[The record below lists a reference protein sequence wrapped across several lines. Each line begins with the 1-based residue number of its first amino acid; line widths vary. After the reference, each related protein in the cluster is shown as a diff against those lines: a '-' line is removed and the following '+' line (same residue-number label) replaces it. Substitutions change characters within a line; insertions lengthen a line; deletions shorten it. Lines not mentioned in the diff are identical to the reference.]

1 MNLYIPEKFKDK
13 QVKEVSLTEEDLI
26 NFELRVKEEYEKAT
40 ISGPVHMSKG
50 NEKQLIEIF
59 KYIHPDDWVF
69 SSWRNHYHSLL
80 HGVPEEHL
88 YELITAG
95 KSMSVYCEQPKLYT
109 SSIVGGIIPIALGAA
124 KALQLRGSDR
134 KAWAFVGDMTAET
147 GVFHEA
153 YKYSR
158 RHNLPLE
165 FVIEDNDMSTNTP
178 TSETWNGVK
187 TQNHKDVFYYFYE
200 RDYPHHGTGQWI
212 LF

>member
-1 MNLYIPEKFKDK
+1 MNLYIPEKFKNNEVNE
-13 QVKEVSLTEEDLI
+13 VKLTEQDLI

-50 NEKQLIEIF
+50 NENQLIEIF
-59 KYIHPDDWVF
+59 KYVHPDDWVF

-95 KSMSVYCEQPKLYT
+95 KSMSVYCEKPKLYT

-124 KALQLRGSDR
+124 KALKLKGSDR

-158 RHNLPLE
+158 RHDLPLE

-187 TQNHKDVFYYFYE
+187 SEFPHDVFYYFYE
-200 RDYPHHGTGQWI
+200 RGYPHHGTGQWI

>member
-1 MNLYIPEKFKDK
+1 M
-13 QVKEVSLTEEDLI
+13 I

-95 KSMSVYCEQPKLYT
+95 KSMSVYSKEPKFYS
-109 SSIVGGIIPIALGAA
+109 SSIVGGIIPIALGVA
-124 KALQLRGSDR
+124 KSIKMKGE
-134 KAWAFVGDMTAET
+134 KNKVWCWVGDM
-147 GVFHEA
+147 
-153 YKYSR
+153 
-158 RHNLPLE
+158 
-165 FVIEDNDMSTNTP
+165 
-178 TSETWNGVK
+178 
-187 TQNHKDVFYYFYE
+187 
-200 RDYPHHGTGQWI
+200 
-212 LF
+212 

>member
-1 MNLYIPEKFKDK
+1 MNLYIPERFKN
-13 QVKEVSLTEEDLI
+13 KEVNDVKLTEQDLI

-40 ISGPVHMSKG
+40 ITGPVHMSKG
-50 NEKQLIEIF
+50 NEQQLIEIF
-59 KYIHPDDWVF
+59 KYVHPDDWVF
-69 SSWRNHYHSLL
+69 SSWRNHYHALL

-88 YELITAG
+88 WDLIVAG
-95 KSMSVYCEQPKLYT
+95 KSMSVFCKKPKVYT

-124 KALQLRGSDR
+124 KAQKLKGTNQ
-134 KAWAFVGDMTAET
+134 KVWAFVGDMTAET

-187 TQNHKDVFYYFYE
+187 SEFPSDVFYYFYE
-200 RDYPHHGTGQWI
+200 RGYPHHGTGQWI